1 MAIDTLQAL
10 DAIEAMENF
19 IARNRPP
26 EHTAYYEANTTY
38 TEVNQVLE
46 NLNHDYFGITETT
59 PSLLSFGVHSNQLCI
74 RKPELFQY
82 KIE

>member
-46 NLNHDYFGITETT
+46 NLNHDYSGITET
-59 PSLLSFGVHSNQLCI
+59 NQHPGLI
-74 RKPELFQY
+74 QIA
-82 KIE
+82 IERQE